1 MPPRHL
7 LELCVTVTDHYGYVR
22 YLPIADPP
30 VVAEG
35 QHRHLLEF
43 RYRSDGRND
52 FGANQNGALTLA
64 ARATSSLPVGFQPVH
79 VGTFP
84 DVLDGDTKSE
94 HIRPFFRA
102 YELADAD
109 PSWAHLV
116 DGGVL
121 DNKPFGPVL
130 KAIKERPAANEVD
143 RYLLFLEPDPKP
155 PVRADRAAE
164 GAAADPGAAGR
175 AERPAAERAHP
186 RRAPRRP
193 GPERARRRRA
203 GHDRGEL
210 GAIEQQVLEIVA
222 DLGDTPPLDDEKLK
236 EANRRIHEAAIASAK
251 LAYPIYVRLKASS
264 AIDSFAGA
272 ACLVCDYTDA
282 SNQAFLVRAVIRE
295 WARSRK
301 PVRARR
307 LADRGPA
314 ASSYATSTSSTR
326 SAGCSSC
333 CPA

>member
-1 MPPRHL
+1 MARQIFDALGVMDGTVEKDEPRSLMPPRHL
-7 LELCVTVTDHYGYVR
+7 LELCVTVTDHFGYVR

-30 VVAEG
+30 VIAEG

-52 FGANQNGALTLA
+52 FGPDQSGALTLA

-102 YELADAD
+102 YELATRD

-143 RYLLFLEPDPKP
+143 ATCSTSSRTRSHPS
-155 PVRADRAAE
+155 
-164 GAAADPGAAGR
+164 GR
-175 AERPAAERAHP
+175 PS
-186 RRAPRRP
+186 
-193 GPERARRRRA
+193 RRRR
-203 GHDRGEL
+203 RGRS
-210 GAIEQQVLEIVA
+210 
-222 DLGDTPPLDDEKLK
+222 P
-236 EANRRIHEAAIASAK
+236 RFSA
-251 LAYPIYVRLKASS
+251 RS
-264 AIDSFAGA
+264 A
-272 ACLVCDYTDA
+272 ACRGA
-282 SNQAFLVRAVIRE
+282 S
-295 WARSRK
+295 
-301 PVRARR
+301 P
-307 LADRGPA
+307 
-314 ASSYATSTSSTR
+314 SSTNSTTSWSGTSTSARCGTR
-326 SAGCSSC
+326 SRRTGPPLSSRC
-333 CPA
+333 